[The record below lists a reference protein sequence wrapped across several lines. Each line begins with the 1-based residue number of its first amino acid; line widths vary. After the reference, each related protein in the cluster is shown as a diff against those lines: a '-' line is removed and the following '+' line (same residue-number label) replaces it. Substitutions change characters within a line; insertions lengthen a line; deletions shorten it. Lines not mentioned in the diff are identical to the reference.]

1 MAYQNIYD
9 QCTARL
15 EYLNF
20 FRYNTLKMLEKTSS
34 EKDFLIINYNIPVP
48 YSTKAILKLIVIIM
62 V

>member
-48 YSTKAILKLIVIIM
+48 YSTKTI
-62 V
+62 